1 MNPIKKF
8 MASSERVY
16 AAILVFSVM
25 TLVVNLASLLS
36 QEKTR
41 LYIHYLEE
49 RVAVVENR
57 LRLQS
62 IEMQELYRK

>member
-25 TLVVNLASLLS
+25 ILVVNLASLLS

-62 IEMQELYRK
+62 IEMQELSRK